1 MLNGKS
7 VLITGG
13 TGSFGQA
20 FVETVFDRF
29 PDIKRLVVFSRD
41 ELKQSEMALRF
52 SAQQYKNIRFF
63 LGDVRDERRMKRALE
78 RIDYVVHA
86 AALKQVMA
94 AEYNPIEF
102 INTNVLGTQNVIN
115 ACIESNVTKVVS
127 LSTDKAAAPINLY
140 GATKLCAD
148 KLMVAANNITSRDIC
163 FSVVRY
169 GNVMGSR
176 GSVVPLFLKLRDSK
190 KLPITD
196 PGMTRFSLT
205 LEESIDLVLHALS
218 SARGGELFVPKIPSY
233 RIMDLAKAI
242 APDAEHEIVGIRPGE
257 KIHEV
262 MITADDARMTWDH
275 ESYFTVLPDRLH
287 WSLEQ
292 WLDETGAKKVDEGFE
307 YSSGSNSQ
315 FLSIQDI
322 QNLINKHIESG

>member
-1 MLNGKS
+1 MNG
-7 VLITGG
+7 
-13 TGSFGQA
+13 
-20 FVETVFDRF
+20 
-29 PDIKRLVVFSRD
+29 
-41 ELKQSEMALRF
+41 
-52 SAQQYKNIRFF
+52 
-63 LGDVRDERRMKRALE
+63 
-78 RIDYVVHA
+78 IDYVIHA
-86 AALKQVMA
+86 AATKIVPT

-115 ACIESNVTKVVS
+115 ACIECDVTKVVS

-148 KLMVAANNITSRDIC
+148 KLMVAANNITSRNIC

-176 GSVVPLFLKLRDSK
+176 GSVVPLFLRLRDSQ

-205 LEESIDLVLHALS
+205 LKESIDLVLHALS

-233 RIMDLAKAI
+233 RILDLAMAI
-242 APDAEHEIVGIRPGE
+242 APDVEHEIVGIRPGE

-275 ESYFTVLPDRLH
+275 GPHFTVLPDRPH

-292 WLDETGAKKVDEGFE
+292 WLDETGATKVDEGFE
-307 YSSGSNSQ
+307 YSSGSNGQ
-315 FLSIQDI
+315 FLSIQEI
-322 QNLINKHIESG
+322 QDLIHKHIESA